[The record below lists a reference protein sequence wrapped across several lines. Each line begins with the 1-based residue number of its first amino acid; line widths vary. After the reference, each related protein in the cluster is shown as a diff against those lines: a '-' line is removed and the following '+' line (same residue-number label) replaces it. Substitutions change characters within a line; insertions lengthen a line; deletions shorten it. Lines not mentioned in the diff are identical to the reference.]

1 MQSCPPSVSDVPSVR
16 RYNQQVVNPVA
27 EGTVFF
33 AVVGQRRA
41 AVVES
46 AYGIPYSRA
55 HCRSRA
61 LGLCR
66 LGPSE
71 EGVNFLLR
79 VNFMMQS
86 MLPPKT
92 VVE

>member
-1 MQSCPPSVSDVPSVR
+1 MTGPPSVSDAPLER

-27 EGTVFF
+27 EGTVLF
-33 AVVGQRRA
+33 AVVGHRGA
-41 AVVES
+41 AVVEL

-55 HCRSRA
+55 HCRSRT
-61 LGLCR
+61 LGRCR
-66 LGPSE
+66 LGASE

-79 VNFMMQS
+79 ENFMLRS
-86 MLPPKT
+86 VLPPKI